1 MKFDHLIR
9 FQKVDW
15 AENFSATSCRVPKI
29 QKKLF
34 IPITFFLY
42 QVSKSKTFNSNST
55 FMKNKISKSVKKKNK
70 ETTTTKNRLLYVLCC
85 VAKNKTQNMRQG
97 KEI

>member
-1 MKFDHLIR
+1 M
-9 FQKVDW
+9 DW

-55 FMKNKISKSVKKKNK
+55 FMKNKISKSVKKNPKK
-70 ETTTTKNRLLYVLCC
+70 QQQQKTGFSMFYMLCS
-85 VAKNKTQNMRQG
+85 KRQNSEYEARQRNLKG
-97 KEI
+97 M